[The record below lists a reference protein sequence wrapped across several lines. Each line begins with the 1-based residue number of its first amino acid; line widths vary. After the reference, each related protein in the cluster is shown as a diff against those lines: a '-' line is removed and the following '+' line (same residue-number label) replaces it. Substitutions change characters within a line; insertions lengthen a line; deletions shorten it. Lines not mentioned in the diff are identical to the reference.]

1 MVTMK
6 KILFTIFL
14 SVSLFILLPSVVHAG
29 FGISPA
35 GITNTSLKKGTQY
48 IQEMT
53 ISRSDPDEE
62 LIAIIQPDLGEMNGW
77 VTFEPSMNVLLP
89 IGEQR
94 VPIRVIVN
102 VPADA
107 AIKDYNGVFR
117 ILASP
122 KEKVKGV
129 SIVKG
134 ARVDIKVA
142 TTDDS
147 IIDLEIRSAS
157 IPDTYEKENMNVNL
171 KIQNNGNTPV
181 APSKVQVTV
190 ENLLEEKVVVLE
202 TDLIE
207 MAPAYLFSEVNAIIK
222 NHGLLA
228 GEYYGVIKVFVGAES
243 LYENRVV
250 FKVLPEKVYEEVCT
264 GAPEII
270 SSNRTPIFAG
280 VSLLGLIVT
289 VVFIYKHMKNTKKK
303 DKKKLIIDLGALLVF
318 ILLMYLVFIQDI
330 IGVMERKCSM
340 EIVPPTQN
348 SESQK
353 PETTNVPTPEPSSSV
368 QGVETKKEE
377 NETQTTFDE
386 LKVGL
391 TTQDSKYR
399 VYESNSLSSNVI
411 YLADE
416 GEQFTMIQ
424 ESAEWYR
431 IELSN
436 GQSGWLPKNSV
447 KEVEQKVVPD

>member
-14 SVSLFILLPSVVHAG
+14 SFGLLLFLPEVVHAG

-77 VTFEPSMNVLLP
+77 VTFEPSMNVTLP
-89 IGEQR
+89 VGVQR
-94 VPIRVIVN
+94 VPIKVIVN

-107 AIKDYNGVFR
+107 AIKDYKGVFR

-157 IPDTYEKENMNVNL
+157 IPDVYEKEDMNVTL

-181 APSKVQVTV
+181 APSKLEVRVQ
-190 ENLLEEKVVVLE
+190 NLLEEEIAILE

-207 MAPAYLFSEVNAIIK
+207 MAPEYLFSEVKAIIK

-228 GEYYGVIKVFVGAES
+228 GEYYGNIKVFVGAES
-243 LYENRVV
+243 LFSY
-250 FKVLPEKVYEEVCT
+250 KDS
-264 GAPEII
+264 AP
-270 SSNRTPIFAG
+270 TKTLIF
-280 VSLLGLIVT
+280 
-289 VVFIYKHMKNTKKK
+289 
-303 DKKKLIIDLGALLVF
+303 
-318 ILLMYLVFIQDI
+318 
-330 IGVMERKCSM
+330 
-340 EIVPPTQN
+340 P
-348 SESQK
+348 
-353 PETTNVPTPEPSSSV
+353 
-368 QGVETKKEE
+368 
-377 NETQTTFDE
+377 
-386 LKVGL
+386 
-391 TTQDSKYR
+391 
-399 VYESNSLSSNVI
+399 
-411 YLADE
+411 
-416 GEQFTMIQ
+416 
-424 ESAEWYR
+424 
-431 IELSN
+431 
-436 GQSGWLPKNSV
+436 
-447 KEVEQKVVPD
+447 